1 MSPKLKTKSDRRLS
15 VVVGVKILVA
25 ISESTICGVQG
36 ILRYTTSLWSARG
49 RLVHCALFRT
59 TGKVYADLRMEQGAP
74 YLRINGF
81 FLGFGEVQTV
91 HDVHST
97 ELQQLF
103 ATNKYLPYRRPCR
116 GS

>member
-1 MSPKLKTKSDRRLS
+1 VEFKVSSGTLHHFGAHEGGLYIVHLFGQPVR
-15 VVVGVKILVA
+15 
-25 ISESTICGVQG
+25 STQICVWN
-36 ILRYTTSLWSARG
+36 R
-49 RLVHCALFRT
+49 VHHTCGLT
-59 TGKVYADLRMEQGAP
+59 V
-74 YLRINGF
+74 F

-103 ATNKYLPYRRPCR
+103 ATNKYLPYSRPCR